1 MREPIRD
8 INRLQHILEAIM
20 TIEDYISNKS
30 FEEFT
35 NDKLLKHAVYYN
47 VGIAG
52 EAAYKLS
59 SEFTDS
65 HQDVP
70 WRDIIKMRH
79 VLIHGYYQLNSKT
92 MWMTI
97 KNDLPTLRSQVEKI
111 LAEMK

>member
-8 INRLQHILEAIM
+8 INRLEHILEAIM

-47 VGIAG
+47 VGNVG
-52 EAAYKLS
+52 EAAYELS

>member
-1 MREPIRD
+1 MLFI
-8 INRLQHILEAIM
+8 
-20 TIEDYISNKS
+20 
-30 FEEFT
+30 
-35 NDKLLKHAVYYN
+35 
-47 VGIAG
+47 
-52 EAAYKLS
+52 
-59 SEFTDS
+59 S

-70 WRDIIKMRH
+70 WLDIIKMRH